1 MLSGVNTYT
10 GSTTVSGGILK
21 LAASECLADAGT
33 LTINGGKL
41 ELAAGVGERIDNL
54 ILGSITQTTNTTYGS
69 FASSAEIQ
77 DDTRFAGTGMLF
89 LGMIRPRRERSSLS
103 NNRDYTS
110 GCDISTVPRK

>member
-1 MLSGVNTYT
+1 VLSGVNTYT

-89 LGMIRPRRERSSLS
+89 LGMDPPPQ
-103 NNRDYTS
+103 
-110 GCDISTVPRK
+110 GTVIIVK